1 MTVSRAP
8 VDVGPI
14 VAEVWPGAKLLEVSD
29 LKGGISSR
37 IRAVDIEQPDGTR
50 ERFVLREPSD
60 WARTSDPQIAR
71 TESHLMEQA
80 VRSGIPAPV
89 PVHLDTKNEPP
100 DYLVTSFISGQQ
112 IRDGAFLTDH
122 ADVAAAMLA
131 RIHTMPIPPVPDL
144 MRLHGAVFDMAA
156 FDHAPA
162 DMDANAKEPEIRAAL
177 RAHWPPRFNAP
188 CQLHGDFWPGNILWQ
203 GDRIS
208 AVLDWE
214 DSLIGD
220 PMYDLAIARLDWLWV
235 AGPDGVEAFTRAYLS
250 AAPHVRADALPLWDL
265 VVATR
270 PLYGF
275 AEWATGWD
283 DFGRPDVTEAAMRK
297 AHNWFV
303 SEALKALGKKSI

>member
-1 MTVSRAP
+1 MTVSRDP

-14 VAEVWPGAKLLEVSD
+14 VAEVWPGAKLVDVEA

-37 IRAVDIEQPDGTR
+37 IRAFEIEQSDSTR

-71 TESHLMEQA
+71 TEFQLMERA
-80 VRSGIPAPV
+80 LRSAIPAPT
-89 PVHLDTKNEPP
+89 PIHLDTQNNPP
-100 DYLVTSFISGQQ
+100 DYLVTSFMPGKQV
-112 IRDGAFLTDH
+112 RDGAFLTEH
-122 ADVAAAMLA
+122 AGEAAQTLA
-131 RIHTMPIPPVPDL
+131 RIHTIPTPPLPDL
-144 MRLHGAVFDMAA
+144 MPMHGAITDTVA

-162 DMDANAKEPEIRAAL
+162 DMDASALEPAIRSTL
-177 RAHWPPRFNAP
+177 RAQWPPRFNAP
-188 CQLHGDFWPGNILWQ
+188 CQLHGDFWPGNILWEQ
-203 GDRIS
+203 DRIC

-220 PMYDLAIARLDWLWV
+220 PMYDLAVARLDWLWV
-235 AGPDGVEAFTRAYLS
+235 SGSEGTEAFTRAFLE
-250 AAPHVRADALPLWDL
+250 AAPHVNAAAMPVWDL

-283 DFGRPDVTEAAMRK
+283 DFGRPDIDEAAMRK

-303 SEALKALGKKSI
+303 EQALAALA